1 MHAPPKRTVLVLG
14 ANGRFGAAACEA
26 FSAAGWQVIAQAR
39 RVAGLG
45 VGRPL
50 QAGLGD
56 LDLVCA
62 QAREAKVV
70 VYAVNPPYTAWAR
83 EALPLLRQGIAIAER
98 LGARLMIPGNV
109 YNFGASMPGLLRE
122 DTPQR
127 ASTRK
132 GRIRI
137 RMEAELEAA
146 AARGLR
152 STVLRAGDFF
162 GAGRGTWIDLAIAKR
177 LTEGRLVYP
186 GPLDMPH
193 AWAFLPDLAR
203 TFVALA
209 QRSDLPPF
217 ARLHFAG
224 HTLTGR
230 ELLEALQRAAAS
242 IGIDPPAGGYRVS
255 GMPWLALRALG
266 LVVPMA
272 RELSEM
278 AYLWRVPHAL
288 DDRALR
294 ALIGELP
301 ATPVDEALA
310 AALLG
315 MGLGG
320 GSASRARSQ
329 SWVSGLSVKT

>member
-1 MHAPPKRTVLVLG
+1 MHAPSKRTVLVLG

-39 RVAGLG
+39 RVAGLA

-62 QAREAKVV
+62 QAQDAQVV

-83 EALPLLRQGIAIAER
+83 EALPLLRQGIAIADR

-109 YNFGASMPGLLRE
+109 YNFGASMPGVLRE
-122 DTPQR
+122 DTPQL
-127 ASTRK
+127 AATRK
-132 GRIRI
+132 GRIRM

-162 GAGRGTWIDLAIAKR
+162 GAGQGTWIDLALAKR
-177 LTEGRLVYP
+177 LREGRLAYP
-186 GPLDMPH
+186 GPLDLPH
-193 AWAFLPDLAR
+193 AWAFLPDLAGA
-203 TFVALA
+203 FVALA
-209 QRSDLPPF
+209 ERTDLPTF

-230 ELLEALQRAAAS
+230 ELIEALQRAAAS
-242 IGIDPPAGGYRVS
+242 IGIDPPSRGYRIS
-255 GMPWLALRALG
+255 GVPWLALRALG
-266 LVVPMA
+266 LVAPMA

-294 ALIGELP
+294 ALVGDLP
-301 ATPVDEALA
+301 LTPVDEALA
-310 AALLG
+310 AALRG
-315 MGLGG
+315 MGLGATPVPG
-320 GSASRARSQ
+320 AASRPRAGVLPARA
-329 SWVSGLSVKT
+329 